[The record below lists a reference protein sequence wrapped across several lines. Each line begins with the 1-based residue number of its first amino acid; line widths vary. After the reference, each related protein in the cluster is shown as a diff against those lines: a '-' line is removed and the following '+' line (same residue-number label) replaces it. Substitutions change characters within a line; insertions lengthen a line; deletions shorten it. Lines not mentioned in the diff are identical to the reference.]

1 MITLLMLLT
10 AAALFCL
17 TRQINESYFHTFA
30 YSQTT
35 GGAIT
40 NTALN
45 AVPDSI
51 LTLSTA
57 TTFLTPAQAKLVI
70 AFTQGVTATRS
81 RLNIPSL
88 RYVGLPSM
96 TPINVGATVS
106 TPLNIWNMLD
116 NPIDLPKVEP
126 ITVEGTDTAIDT
138 MSVVLWAMYNFTPIP
153 PGKKFRVR
161 GTSAVAGVINTWQNG
176 AITLDQVLPQG
187 QYVCTGLDV
196 VAANVL
202 AARLVFAGTGFRP
215 GCPARNSVG
224 AVMHPAF
231 TDGRLGCYG
240 KFENANVP
248 SIDILLGG
256 GGASAAQEIFLDLI
270 RLTGVDGGM

>member
-17 TRQINESYFHTFA
+17 VRQANESYFHTFA

-35 GGAIT
+35 GAAIT
-40 NTALN
+40 NTAIN
-45 AVPDSI
+45 GVPDSI

-57 TTFLTPAQAKLVI
+57 TTFLTPSQAKLVV
-70 AFTQGVTATRS
+70 AFSMGATITRA

-96 TPINVGATVS
+96 TPIAVGATVP

-126 ITVEGTDTAIDT
+126 ISVEGSDTAIDT
-138 MSVVLWAMYNFTPIP
+138 ITSVLWAMMNYTPIP
-153 PGKKFRVR
+153 PGKKYRVR
-161 GTSAVAGVINTWQNG
+161 GTGAIAGVVNTWQNG
-176 AITLDQVLPQG
+176 GITLDQVLPQG
-187 QYVCTGLDV
+187 QYAVTGLDV
-196 VAANVL
+196 VAANVI
-202 AARLVFAGTGFRP
+202 AARLIFAGTGYRP
-215 GCPARNSVG
+215 GCPARQTVG

-248 SIDILLGG
+248 NLEILLGA
-256 GGASAAQEIFLDLI
+256 GGANAAQEVFLDLI
-270 RLTGVDGGM
+270 RLGDV